1 MQLGAVSTRNI
12 DGQKAEFG
20 TAGYTMDHI
29 FVLYDRATRSVWY
42 PGENQDLLAVG
53 GIRKG
58 TSLPFLVEPAPIR
71 LDAWLEQHP
80 DSTVLLPTE
89 EDAEEF
95 EGAWSGF
102 RLSREEQAP
111 VIGMIFEDSPAAHVG
126 LQEGDQLLSVNGE
139 PVESRRD
146 VQGTMTDLVV
156 GDTIEIE
163 LQREEAT
170 QTITLTMGQRP

>member
-1 MQLGAVSTRNI
+1 
-12 DGQKAEFG
+12 
-20 TAGYTMDHI
+20 MDHI

-58 TSLPFLVEPAPIR
+58 TSLPFLDEPAPIR

-80 DSTVLLPTE
+80 DSTILLPTE
-89 EDAEEF
+89 EDVEDF

-102 RLSREEQAP
+102 RLSRDEQAA
-111 VIGMIFEDSPAAHVG
+111 VIGMVFEDSPAAYVD
-126 LQEGDQLLSVNGE
+126 LQEGDLLLSINGE

-146 VQGTMTDLVV
+146 VRETMTDLAI
-156 GDTIEIE
+156 GETIEIE
-163 LQREEAT
+163 LQRDEAT
-170 QTITLTMGQRP
+170 QTVTLTLGQRP